1 MVMKV
6 STSMFF
12 DRASSQLANVQG
24 SLAKTQEQLSTGKQ
38 ITKPSDEP
46 DKASLVTRLESE
58 IARQKSYQGN
68 IKSIEIRL
76 MAGETALTSTSDV
89 MFRMKELA
97 VQAAN
102 DTLGA
107 ADRKTISLEMTELRN
122 QIVSLANSQDSNGNY
137 LFAGSRV
144 SQMPF
149 SPDAK
154 GVIVYK
160 GDQARMV
167 VGVGDNRRMNQNIP
181 GSDAFTNVVR
191 DDGKG
196 GRVGVGFFQAMGDL
210 IDAVKGSNRVA
221 IQRGLSEI
229 DTLQQGLSDAIAQ
242 VGTDLN
248 VVDSQNNVLDE
259 ITLRLKTTM
268 SDIQDLDYTEAITKM
283 NKDQLALEAAQSSFA
298 KISKLSLFNYIN

>member
-12 DRASSQLANVQG
+12 DRASAQLANVQG
-24 SLAKTQEQLSTGKQ
+24 NLAKTQEQLSTGKQ

-58 IARQKSYQGN
+58 IARQKSYQES
-68 IKSIEIRL
+68 IKAIEIRRK
-76 MAGETALTSTSDV
+76 AEETALNSTSDV
-89 MFRMKELA
+89 MFRMKELS

-107 ADRKTISLEMTELRN
+107 ADRKTIALEMTELRN
-122 QIVSLANSQDSNGNY
+122 QILSLANSQDSNGNY

-167 VGVGDNRRMNQNIP
+167 VGVGDNRRMNLNLP
-181 GSDAFTNVVR
+181 GSDAFVRVVR
-191 DDGKG
+191 ENQKG
-196 GRVGVGFFQAMGDL
+196 EKSGVDFFQVLA
-210 IDAVKGSNRVA
+210 DAVTA
-221 IQRGLSEI
+221 IEAGDSTDTQRAVLEV
-229 DTLQQGLSDAIAQ
+229 DALQNGITESLGQ
-242 VGTDLN
+242 VGADLT
-248 VVDSQNNVLDE
+248 VVDMQTNVLDE
-259 ITLRLKTTM
+259 TLLQFKNTR
-268 SDIQDLDYTEAITKM
+268 SDLEDLDYTEAISRM

-298 KISKLSLFNYIN
+298 KISQLSLFQYIK